1 MKRLT
6 IIALLSLAPGCDD
19 KSDAGDKPADNTKKN
34 ERDRDDAKKTPGDQS
49 EDKADI
55 DITASIRKQVVANDD
70 LSSDAKNAKIIT
82 DAGVVTLRGPV
93 KSEEEKTTLGGY
105 AQNTAGVTK
114 VDNQL
119 EVAAD

>member
-1 MKRLT
+1 MTRLT
-6 IIALLSLAPGCDD
+6 ILALLLLAPACD
-19 KSDAGDKPADNTKKN
+19 KSDAADKPADNTKTN
-34 ERDRDDAKKTPGDQS
+34 ERDRDDATKTPGDQS

-55 DITASIRKQVVANDD
+55 DITASIRKQVVGNDD

-82 DAGVVTLRGPV
+82 DSGVVTLRGPV
-93 KSEEEKTTLGGY
+93 KSEDEKTTIGGY